1 MPGTPRRCVLALS
14 RLRLQWVRIK
24 QESIMAHT
32 ISFTSHNFGWRVS
45 VDGKPVL
52 DTLLRSDAIRKVIQL
67 VNSLD
72 GEVTI
77 RFT

>member
-1 MPGTPRRCVLALS
+1 
-14 RLRLQWVRIK
+14 
-24 QESIMAHT
+24 
-32 ISFTSHNFGWRVS
+32 VS

-67 VNSLD
+67 DNTLD

-77 RFT
+77 KFT